1 MQEVFLHPHLSISI
15 SFRNLSNL
23 IFFGFVLV
31 VDEFPKFHGGH
42 KVGIKKLTPTE
53 AELVAHGFHKSHKV
67 GINIGKLTP
76 REAGLKAH
84 REAEEKILQAQQK
97 IQPQLEVV
105 ETMTAEEKSKKERE
119 DGLKLHR
126 AAEEKILQ
134 AQRESGGLI

>member
-1 MQEVFLHPHLSISI
+1 M
-15 SFRNLSNL
+15 
-23 IFFGFVLV
+23 
-31 VDEFPKFHGGH
+31 VDEYPKDYVNAGVVEPKDIFWTSLIPPKGWGA
-42 KVGIKKLTPTE
+42 G
-53 AELVAHGFHKSHKV
+53 A
-67 GINIGKLTP
+67 LTP

-84 REAEEKILQAQQK
+84 REAEQKIIQAQQK
-97 IQPQLEVV
+97 IQPKLEVV

>member
-1 MQEVFLHPHLSISI
+1 MVDEYPKDYV
-15 SFRNLSNL
+15 NA
-23 IFFGFVLV
+23 GV
-31 VDEFPKFHGGH
+31 VDPIGPKTRWG
-42 KVGIKKLTPTE
+42 
-53 AELVAHGFHKSHKV
+53 AERE
-67 GINIGKLTP
+67 LTP

-84 REAEEKILQAQQK
+84 REAEQKIIEAQQK